1 MGFVSVAQ
9 TVEMMEQNQAVLS
22 DADKEFV
29 LQFAFAAGDKELTGK
44 LIDELTG
51 PDADKGAVYQKYEAL
66 TGFQPDWIRKIENL
80 LVSLETY
87 RIQEEKEINILSE
100 ILTAYGAD
108 LTVDEIKELSLDK
121 VREHLS
127 RKEAVQR

>member
-9 TVEMMEQNQAVLS
+9 TAEMMEQNQAVLS

-87 RIQEEKEINILSE
+87 RIQEEKEINTLSE

>member
-9 TVEMMEQNQAVLS
+9 TAEMMEQNQAVLS

-87 RIQEEKEINILSE
+87 RIQEEKEINTLSE

-108 LTVDEIKELSLDK
+108 LTADEIKELSLDK

>member
-1 MGFVSVAQ
+1 MGLVIVAQ
-9 TVEMMEQNQAVLS
+9 TAELIEQNQAVIS
-22 DADKEFV
+22 ETDKEFV
-29 LQFAFAAGDKELTGK
+29 LQFAFATGDKELTGK

-87 RIQEEKEINILSE
+87 RIQEEKAINTLSE
-100 ILTAYGAD
+100 ILAAYGAD
-108 LTVDEIKELSLDK
+108 LTVDEIKELPLDK

>member
-1 MGFVSVAQ
+1 MGLVIVAQ
-9 TVEMMEQNQAVLS
+9 TAELIEQNQAVIS
-22 DADKEFV
+22 ETDKEFV
-29 LQFAFAAGDKELTGK
+29 LQFAFATGDKELTGK

-80 LVSLETY
+80 LVSLEMY
-87 RIQEEKEINILSE
+87 RIQEEKAINTLSE
-100 ILTAYGAD
+100 ILAAYGAD
-108 LTVDEIKELSLDK
+108 LTVDEIKELPPDK
-121 VREHLS
+121 VREHLG

>member
-1 MGFVSVAQ
+1 MGLVIVAQ
-9 TVEMMEQNQAVLS
+9 TAELIEQNQAVIS
-22 DADKEFV
+22 ETDKEFV
-29 LQFAFAAGDKELTGK
+29 LQFAFATGDKELTGK

-80 LVSLETY
+80 LVSLEMY
-87 RIQEEKEINILSE
+87 RIQEEKAINTLSE
-100 ILTAYGAD
+100 LLVAYGTN
-108 LTVDEIKELSLDK
+108 LTVDEIKELPPDK
-121 VREHLS
+121 VREHLG

>member
-9 TVEMMEQNQAVLS
+9 TAKMMEQNQAVLS

-66 TGFQPDWIRKIENL
+66 TGFQPDWIKKIENL

-87 RIQEEKEINILSE
+87 RIQEEKEINTLSE

-108 LTVDEIKELSLDK
+108 LTADEIKELSLDK

>member
-9 TVEMMEQNQAVLS
+9 TAEMMEQNQAVLS

-51 PDADKGAVYQKYEAL
+51 PDADNGAVYQKYEAL

-87 RIQEEKEINILSE
+87 RIQEEKEINTLSE

-108 LTVDEIKELSLDK
+108 LTADEIKELSLDK

>member
-9 TVEMMEQNQAVLS
+9 TAEMMEQNQAVLS

-80 LVSLETY
+80 LVSLEMY
-87 RIQEEKEINILSE
+87 RIQEEKEINTLSE

-108 LTVDEIKELSLDK
+108 LTADEIKELSLDK

>member
-9 TVEMMEQNQAVLS
+9 TAEMMEQNQAVLS

-87 RIQEEKEINILSE
+87 RIQEEKEINTLSE

-108 LTVDEIKELSLDK
+108 LTADEIKELSLYK

>member
-9 TVEMMEQNQAVLS
+9 TAEMMEQNQAVLS

-87 RIQEEKEINILSE
+87 RIQEEKEINTLSE

-108 LTVDEIKELSLDK
+108 LMADEIKELSLDK